1 MRTLLYVAAAIVNG
15 VITLEKIL
23 IARKVWR
30 SDRRVLNSLGFMI
43 AFTLSIILQIDPV
56 GASIDKSASTVGIP
70 WLLSSISLMAS
81 LHFVVFLGCDLLG
94 GTSSR
99 WLYPTLLVASSMLLF
114 AFLADVVILGNV
126 QRWAVDSL
134 PQSGFSCM
142 SMAAPNIY
150 NTIMGTV
157 AFVLFFRLHRQ
168 DDVYLTRLRW
178 GIVAAVALFG
188 TVHHLTRTISILI
201 GYVQPAA
208 QILDILD
215 PITTIAKGIAGLLWP
230 LGALSNRTYQA
241 VGIPPLNKRAAL
253 AATKAFHEKVNRR
266 LGLAQMPMTTAVE
279 TVNSGQWKHSNLLL
293 YQTAIAVVD
302 RKKVLSS
309 RLVDRQDQEAG
320 AICEALATIDESTEF
335 HEIITLCKEFN
346 NQREEN

>member
-15 VITLEKIL
+15 AITLEKIL

-43 AFTLSIILQIDPV
+43 AFTLSIILQINPV

-70 WLLSSISLMAS
+70 WLLSSISLMAA
-81 LHFVVFLGCDLLG
+81 LHFVVFLGCDLLEVTG
-94 GTSSR
+94 FR
-99 WLYPTLLVASSMLLF
+99 WRYPTLLVASSVLLF
-114 AFLADVVILGNV
+114 AFLSDVVILGNV

-134 PQSGFSCM
+134 PQSRFSCM

-150 NTIMGTV
+150 NTIMGAV
-157 AFVLFFRLHRQ
+157 AFVLFFRLYRQ

-178 GIVAAVALFG
+178 GIVTVVALFG
-188 TVHHLTRTISILI
+188 TAHHLTRTISILI

-208 QILDILD
+208 QILDVLG
-215 PITTIAKGIAGLLWP
+215 PITTIAKVIAGLLWP

-253 AATKAFHEKVNRR
+253 AAIKAFHEKVNRR
-266 LGLAQMPMTTAVE
+266 LGLAQMPMTAAVE
-279 TVNSGQWKHSNLLL
+279 TVNTGQWKQSDLQL

-302 RKKVLSS
+302 RKKILAS
-309 RLVDRQDQEAG
+309 RSIDQPDQEARS
-320 AICEALATIDESTEF
+320 ICEALAAIDGSTEF
-335 HEIITLCKEFN
+335 HEIITLCKKFN
-346 NQREEN
+346 TQQGED